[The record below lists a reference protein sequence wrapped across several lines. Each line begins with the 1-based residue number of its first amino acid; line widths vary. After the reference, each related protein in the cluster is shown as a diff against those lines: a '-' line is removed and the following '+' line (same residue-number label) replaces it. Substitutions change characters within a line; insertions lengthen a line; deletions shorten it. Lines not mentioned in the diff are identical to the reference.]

1 MIATESMSS
10 ALVAGLVL
18 LSAVVQVPTR
28 AQAQETFPSRPIT
41 LVVPFPPGGMA
52 DLSARPL
59 ALALEKQIGQPVV
72 VLNRPGASGA
82 TGIQYA
88 AGQKPDGYTL
98 MVTLVSFSTIP
109 EVDAIFG
116 RQPAYTRDQFEPIA
130 LLAADPP
137 VLVVNASSPWKTLKE
152 LVDDAKTKPGTILY
166 SHSGLYGPSHL
177 PMEMFLHAAG
187 IQMRQVPAVGGGPAM
202 TMVLGGN
209 AAMWAS
215 PPGMAV
221 PHVEAGKLRVLAAW
235 GAKRHPA
242 FPDVPT
248 LKELGYDVELRVVR
262 RVRAEG
268 CAGADYGDPAD
279 CDRSRGESARVRN
292 RHGKNPR
299 ADRLSRRRRL
309 QGVHRQG
316 CRDADRGDPQ
326 DRDHP
331 RHAVM
336 RWARCTVRSDRPE

>member
-1 MIATESMSS
+1 MLSS
-10 ALVAGLVL
+10 AVAALVFLIDSL
-18 LSAVVQVPTR
+18 QTPPR
-28 AQAQETFPSRPIT
+28 ALAQETFPSRPVT

-59 ALALEKQIGQPVV
+59 GLALEKQLGQPVV

-130 LLAADPP
+130 LLVADPP
-137 VLVVNASSPWKTLKE
+137 VLAVNASSPWKTLQE
-152 LVDDAKTKPGTILY
+152 LVDDAKAKPGTILY

-187 IQMRQVPAVGGGPAM
+187 IRMRQVPAVGGGPAM

-248 LKELGYDVELRVVR
+248 LKELGYDVENYVWSGVFAPKGMPGPVMATLQKAIAAAVKAPEFVTAMEKIRVPIAYLDATEFKAFIDQDAKMLTEAIHKIGIIR
-262 RVRAEG
+262 
-268 CAGADYGDPAD
+268 D
-279 CDRSRGESARVRN
+279 SR
-292 RHGKNPR
+292 
-299 ADRLSRRRRL
+299 
-309 QGVHRQG
+309 
-316 CRDADRGDPQ
+316 
-326 DRDHP
+326 
-331 RHAVM
+331 
-336 RWARCTVRSDRPE
+336 

>member
-1 MIATESMSS
+1 MISRRLTLSFAA
-10 ALVAGLVL
+10 ALML
-18 LSAVVQVPTR
+18 LAVPAQTLPW
-28 AQAQETFPSRPIT
+28 AQAQETFPSRPVT

-59 ALALEKQIGQPVV
+59 ALALEKQFGQPVV

-137 VLVVNASSPWKTLKE
+137 VLAINASAPWRTLKE
-152 LVDDAKTKPGTILY
+152 LVDDARAKPGTILY

-248 LKELGYDVELRVVR
+248 LKELGYDVENYVWSGVFAPKGVPGPVMAILQKAVAAAVKAPEFVTAMEKIRVPIAYLDAAEF
-262 RVRAEG
+262 RAFIDKDAKMLTEAIHKIG
-268 CAGADYGDPAD
+268 II
-279 CDRSRGESARVRN
+279 
-292 RHGKNPR
+292 
-299 ADRLSRRRRL
+299 
-309 QGVHRQG
+309 
-316 CRDADRGDPQ
+316 RDTR
-326 DRDHP
+326 
-331 RHAVM
+331 
-336 RWARCTVRSDRPE
+336 